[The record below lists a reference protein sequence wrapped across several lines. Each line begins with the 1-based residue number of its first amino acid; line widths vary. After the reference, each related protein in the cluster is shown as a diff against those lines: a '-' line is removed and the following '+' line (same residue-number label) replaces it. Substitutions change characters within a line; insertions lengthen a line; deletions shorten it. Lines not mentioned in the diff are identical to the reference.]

1 MEKCI
6 EVNVKEIEFTYDSK
20 KERYVAQIEI
30 TNTLDKKSILS
41 RMYITSFM
49 KYTVDPSV
57 VAIEPKQKG
66 TITILLNKD
75 VSVEEAKKDKFKVI
89 SIAFDENVTKLSHK
103 EQKEKFKSV
112 NKDKGYSI
120 ELTCC
125 IHKEKEKTPKKEE
138 KAKIDKTSQDK
149 ASTIKRGP
157 EPLNPV
163 CRYCNQKTTFIVF
176 IVSFILSYYLFNRYL
191 N

>member
-1 MEKCI
+1 MEKCV

-20 KERYVAQIEI
+20 KERYIAQIEI
-30 TNTLDKKSILS
+30 TNILDKKTVLT

-49 KYTVDPSV
+49 KYTVDRSV
-57 VAIEPKQKG
+57 VEIEPKQKG
-66 TITILLNKD
+66 VITILLNKD
-75 VSVEEAKKDKFKVI
+75 VSVEEAKKDKFKLI

-120 ELTCC
+120 ELTCV
-125 IHKEKEKTPKKEE
+125 HKEKKETPKSEE
-138 KAKIDKTSQDK
+138 KAKINKPSQEK
-149 ASTIKRGP
+149 SSTIKRSP

-176 IVSFILSYYLFNRYL
+176 IVAFLLSYYLFNRYL